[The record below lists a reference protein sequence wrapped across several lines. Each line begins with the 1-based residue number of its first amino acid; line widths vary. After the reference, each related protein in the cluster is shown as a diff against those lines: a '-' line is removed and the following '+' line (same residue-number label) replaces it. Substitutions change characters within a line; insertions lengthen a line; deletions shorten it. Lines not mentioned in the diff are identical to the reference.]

1 MAEIVFDRVVKT
13 YAGGVTAVND
23 LSLRVAEGEFMV
35 LVGPSGCGKT
45 TALRMVAG
53 LEEITDGTVA
63 IGGTVVNNV
72 LPKDRDIAMVF
83 QNYALY
89 PQMSVGQNMGFALK
103 VRNVPKA
110 EIERRVRE
118 AAQILRLTEYL
129 DRRPKALSG
138 GQRQRVAMGRAI
150 VREPRAFLMDEPLSN
165 LDAQLRVE
173 MRTEITRIQR
183 LLGVATIYVTH
194 DQTEAMTM
202 GDRVAVMRNGV
213 LQQVATP
220 QDLYDHPVNE
230 FVAGFIGSPPMNL
243 IVASLSDD
251 GGDWVVRFGDQ
262 SFVLPPAYRHSHR
275 LASFV
280 GARVVFG
287 IRPEDLALA
296 AGEDGVRLDAVVEL
310 REALGS
316 EKLAY
321 LSFGGDNS
329 IVENEAADEDGT
341 PRRRRSRVVARLGA
355 RADVHEGQ
363 RVSLDLNAA
372 HFHFFDPDTGET
384 LRVEP
389 PAGES

>member
-1 MAEIVFDRVVKT
+1 
-13 YAGGVTAVND
+13 
-23 LSLRVAEGEFMV
+23 LRIRN
-35 LVGPSGCGKT
+35 T
-45 TALRMVAG
+45 
-53 LEEITDGTVA
+53 
-63 IGGTVVNNV
+63 
-72 LPKDRDIAMVF
+72 PK
-83 QNYALY
+83 
-89 PQMSVGQNMGFALK
+89 P
-103 VRNVPKA
+103 

-150 VREPRAFLMDEPLSN
+150 VREPQAFLMDEPLSN

-213 LQQVATP
+213 LQQVAAP

-243 IVASLSDD
+243 ILASLESVD
-251 GGDWVVRFGDQ
+251 GGFVVRFGDQ
-262 SFVLPPAYRHSHR
+262 SLSVPRSYASSHR
-275 LASFV
+275 LAPFV

-287 IRPEDLALA
+287 IRPEDLSLA
-296 AGEDGVRLDAVVEL
+296 GDEDAVRLEATVDL

-321 LSFGGDNS
+321 LSFNDDAG
-329 IVENEAADEDGT
+329 IVENDAPREDGA
-341 PRRRRSRVVARLGA
+341 PLRRRSRVVARLGA
-355 RADVHEGQ
+355 RAEVHEGQ
-363 RVSLDLNAA
+363 RVTLGLNPE
-372 HFHFFDPDTGET
+372 HFHFFDPESGAT
-384 LRVEP
+384 LRVE
-389 PAGES
+389 S

>member
-1 MAEIVFDRVVKT
+1 
-13 YAGGVTAVND
+13 
-23 LSLRVAEGEFMV
+23 
-35 LVGPSGCGKT
+35 
-45 TALRMVAG
+45 
-53 LEEITDGTVA
+53 
-63 IGGTVVNNV
+63 
-72 LPKDRDIAMVF
+72 MVF

-103 VRNVPKA
+103 VRNVPKP

-194 DQTEAMTM
+194 DQIEAMTM

-243 IVASLSDD
+243 IVATLDSV

-275 LASFV
+275 LEAFAD
-280 GARVVFG
+280 GRVIFG

-296 AGEDGVRLDAVVEL
+296 TGEGGVRLDAVVEL

-321 LSFGGDNS
+321 LSFGGDTS

-363 RVSLDLNAA
+363 RVQLDLNPA
-372 HFHFFDPDTGET
+372 HFHFFDPDTGAT

-389 PAGES
+389 PGGAS

>member
-1 MAEIVFDRVVKT
+1 MAEIAFNEVVKT
-13 YAGGVTAVND
+13 YPGGTTAVD
-23 LSLRVAEGEFMV
+23 RLSLSVGEGEFMV

-53 LEEITDGTVA
+53 LEEITDGTIT
-63 IGGTVVNNV
+63 IGGDVVNHT

-89 PQMSVGQNMGFALK
+89 PQMSVAQNMGFALK
-103 VRNVPKA
+103 IRHVPKA
-110 EIERRVRE
+110 DIDRRVRE
-118 AAQILRLTEYL
+118 AAEILKLTEYL

-173 MRTEITRIQR
+173 MRSEISRIQR

-202 GDRVAVMRNGV
+202 GDRVAVMRGGV

-220 QDLYDHPVNE
+220 EDLYEHPANA

-243 IVASLSDD
+243 VRGELSHEGDLDVISLAGQRWIVPESYRDSHVLRDRPA
-251 GGDWVVRFGDQ
+251 GD
-262 SFVLPPAYRHSHR
+262 VL
-275 LASFV
+275 V
-280 GARVVFG
+280 G
-287 IRPEDLALA
+287 IRPEDVTLDEGSDRSPLQ
-296 AGEDGVRLDAVVEL
+296 VRVTL

-316 EKLAY
+316 EVLAHVS
-321 LSFGGDNS
+321 LSGTDD
-329 IVENEAADEDGT
+329 IVDDAGT
-341 PRRRRSRVVARLGA
+341 SSRLVARLGA
-355 RADVHEGQ
+355 RASVREGEKITI
-363 RVSLDLNAA
+363 
-372 HFHFFDPDTGET
+372 HFRSSALHFFDAETGRT
-384 LRVEP
+384 LRR
-389 PAGES
+389 